1 MNSQS
6 SVNPNLNYQE
16 IKEKLKMFGALNPAF
31 PQTSPRTSKGYRH
44 KRNDENITTDKT
56 QVLARGAVTI

>member
-1 MNSQS
+1 
-6 SVNPNLNYQE
+6 
-16 IKEKLKMFGALNPAF
+16 MFGALNPAF